1 MNTNCFALQIAFA
14 TTEAYSVAAYIYSSV
29 NRKAIVNLVIPKHV
43 APAKQLS
50 ILRLKVLNVLI
61 RTRCLH
67 YLTQQLQLP
76 VVEGFMWTDAQCVL
90 CWMKTYKPLPVF
102 VQNRLREITSNMDFK
117 LDYVS
122 TSQNPAD
129 LATRGVPTNKLIRNN
144 LRWHS
149 LSWLTDHPSKWPLSK
164 RSIQFDS
171 KMPEQNTKLSL
182 GHMLCM
188 TLQH

>member
-50 ILRLKVLNVLI
+50 IPRLKVLNVLI
-61 RTRCLH
+61 GTRCLH

-102 VQNRLREITSNMDFK
+102 VQNRLREITSSMDFK

-149 LSWLTDHPSKWPLSK
+149 LSWLTDHPSKRPLSK

-171 KMPEQNTKLSL
+171 KMSEQNTKLSL

-188 TLQH
+188 TPQH